1 MNKLICISTV
11 IIGLTLASCSKQDI
25 TPINN
30 DPVEVPSWEVQKSTI
45 IDSGIAD
52 DLDDSEEGSTGD
64 ITDPNNDP
72 DGKTKGK

>member
-25 TPINN
+25 TPVNN
-30 DPVEVPSWEVQKSTI
+30 DPAEIPAWEVQKSTI
-45 IDSGIAD
+45 IDSGIVD
-52 DLDDSEEGSTGD
+52 DLDSEEGSPGD